1 RSDLWYRLNVFPILV
16 PPLRE
21 RKQDIPLLVSRFV
34 KRFSTG
40 MGKTIDNVSPAAMK
54 ALESYSWPGN
64 VRELANVIERAAIS
78 SMGSTLL
85 LAERLVSAKSID
97 PAADVKP
104 LEEMERDHIVRALI
118 ETDGKIEGPG
128 GAAMLLGLNPSTL
141 RGRMSKLRI
150 RRQRGRKFVD
160 SRIQSSRTEPG
171 RDRFERRP
179 GPGPD
184 TRSARID

>member
-1 RSDLWYRLNVFPILV
+1 VDL
-16 PPLRE
+16 
-21 RKQDIPLLVSRFV
+21 
-34 KRFSTG
+34 
-40 MGKTIDNVSPAAMK
+40 
-54 ALESYSWPGN
+54 
-64 VRELANVIERAAIS
+64 
-78 SMGSTLL
+78 
-85 LAERLVSAKSID
+85 
-97 PAADVKP
+97 KP
-104 LEEMERDHIVRALI
+104 LEEIERDHIVRALT
-118 ETDGKIEGPG
+118 ETGGKIEGPG
-128 GAAMLLGLNPSTL
+128 GAAALLGLNPSTL